1 MDMEGSMRRYIAL
14 LLLLVSSGL
23 MGAETLRIGVFIH
36 SPVVMQDAPGREPY
50 GPGIDYAKAVARALG
65 YEPKIE
71 LHPIA
76 RILSYLE
83 KGSIDMSLEFG
94 INEERKAFFFFA
106 DKPCYLYNASLTVL
120 ADHPLDS
127 LSSNADIAGMKIGY
141 ILGAYQ
147 GVFFDGA
154 KDVTFDYATGDY
166 WIPQNLGKLLARRID
181 AILDQ
186 NEYSCLFEARKQ
198 GIEDKIKVLTI
209 PGGGFQGYVVFS
221 RSSPKAEALLRAY
234 NAMNAS
240 AARIDEN
247 ALINEYLEG
256 AEK

>member
-1 MDMEGSMRRYIAL
+1 MEGSIRRNIIFL
-14 LLLLVSSGL
+14 LLLFGASIL
-23 MGAETLRIGVFIH
+23 GAETLRIGVFIH

-65 YEPKIE
+65 YEPKFE

-76 RILSYLE
+76 RVLSYLE

-94 INEERKAFFFFA
+94 IIEERKSFLFFA
-106 DKPCYLYNASLTVL
+106 DKPCYLNNASLTIL
-120 ADHPLDS
+120 AENPLNS
-127 LSSNADIAGMKIGY
+127 LSSNADIAGMRIGY

-147 GVFFDGA
+147 GVFFEGA
-154 KDVTFDYATGDY
+154 KGVTFDYATGDY

-186 NEYSCLFEARKQ
+186 NMYSCLFEARKQ
-198 GIEDKIKVLTI
+198 GVENKIKVLKI
-209 PGGGFQGYVVFS
+209 PGGGFEGYVVFS
-221 RSSPKAEALLRAY
+221 RAAPKGESLLRAY

-247 ALINEYLEG
+247 ALIREYIES